1 MTPTSLT
8 LSSALLFCLC
18 FTYCARAQESQADDI
33 VTDRPDVTESSVV
46 IPKGSVQFENG
57 ITLTQDHGDESLDFA
72 ETLVRVGISSRTEL
86 RLTAPEYLVN
96 ASAISGPS
104 GLSDFSIG
112 VKQQLG
118 PLRGGFELALITAVS
133 FPTGAASVSSHGFDP
148 FVKLPWSKE
157 LGRGW
162 SIGGMQSFFWNTQNN
177 RRNPLWETTFVADK
191 EIAKP
196 LSVFVEYAGDFPR
209 IGGSRQ
215 IAHVGVAYKLTPTQQ
230 LDCHFGFG
238 LSSAAPQRFFAV
250 GYSLRLDG
258 IL

>member
-1 MTPTSLT
+1 MTLTLRT
-8 LSSALLFCLC
+8 LSSVLLFCLC
-18 FTYCARAQESQADDI
+18 VTCCTLAQQPEPGDI

-57 ITLTQDHGDESLDFA
+57 ITLTQDHGDESLDFT

-96 ASAISGPS
+96 ASAIAGPS
-104 GLSDFSIG
+104 GLSDFSLG

-118 PLRGGFELALITAVS
+118 PLRGGFDLALIAAVS
-133 FPTGAASVSSHGFDP
+133 FPIGANSVSSHGFDP

-162 SIGGMQSFFWNTQNN
+162 SIGGMQSFFWNTQSN
-177 RRNPLWETTFVADK
+177 RRNPLWETTLVVDK
-191 EIAKP
+191 EITEP

-215 IAHVGVAYKLTPTQQ
+215 IAHLGAAYKLAPTQQ
-230 LDCHFGFG
+230 LDCHIGFG
-238 LSSAAPQRFFAV
+238 LSSGAPQRFFAV
-250 GYSLRLDG
+250 GYSLRFDG